1 MKKLLL
7 ISLLIASN
15 LLFAQNNLN
24 ENTIM
29 SKEIISSNQT
39 NKSENLIFTYTNN
52 QNMLKTISN
61 DSTNLLINYIIDF
74 NKETNETKMILSVKN
89 LTTEKVN
96 ISDLSLKINSTKMNI
111 DKPNSLNPNAE
122 FKSDMK
128 FSLKE
133 NITNTIEV
141 SVKYN

>member
-15 LLFAQNNLN
+15 LLFAQNNLT